1 MKTKKDMRKFT
12 KEQIE
17 AFSKVVNDGII
28 EYLNKEKS
36 QIINKLLEKIFQ
48 IVDTSQIIEEYSAN
62 GELSELII
70 DSMYFIN
77 EKNTMSKHSYDI
89 MYKLMPDIRKEINRP
104 NMIKLLNLQPYA
116 TKDEII
122 NELKEIL

>member
-89 MYKLMPDIRKEINRP
+89 MYKLMPDIRKEINRS